1 MTDILATTT
10 ISRIEGL
17 LATEVDGETVLMH
30 VERGNYYGLAR
41 TAHRIW
47 ELLETPQTFVAL
59 CSQLQSSFAGPAERI
74 EADTRRFLLAMAAES
89 LVLLT

>member
-1 MTDILATTT
+1 MPDLFPTT
-10 ISRIEGL
+10 IVSRIEGL

-47 ELLETPQTFVAL
+47 GLLETPQTFAAL
-59 CSQLQSSFAGPAERI
+59 CAQLQARFAGPAERI
-74 EADTRRFLLAMAAES
+74 EADTRRFVLAMAEES
-89 LVLLT
+89 LVRLT